1 MLLVY
6 SHKITPRLKYIFKH
20 ICTRIL
26 EIPVIFTSTIEEF
39 IAHKSLKLTY
49 TNQPLASEFFIK
61 SHSLL
66 FEQGL
71 SDIDIIV
78 QDWEE
83 TKCFFSTG
91 DKSFIPFDIFASSF
105 YLISRY
111 EEYLPHVKDDYGR
124 YVVTESL
131 AFNNGFLHQ
140 PVVDI
145 WAMKFKKALQQ
156 KFPDFNFP
164 QRIYNVQPIID
175 VPMSYNYKLK
185 GIMRT
190 IGGTIKDLLTFKL
203 SRIYERYTVLFGF
216 TKDPYNTFNYIINR
230 QKQFKQKFLVF
241 FLIAEYSTYDKNIN
255 INKRE
260 FQSLIKSVGDYSKIG
275 LKTSYFAID
284 DVKIL
289 KKEISILSSIV
300 NRQVQET
307 RFSHNKFRL
316 PESYRNL
323 IEMEVSEDYSMG
335 YLNNLGFRAG
345 TCTPF
350 LFYDLDF
357 EIQTPLRVCPFQVI
371 DFALLKSVS
380 LLDKKQE
387 LTKIIQEVKK
397 VGGTFTAIFHNYT
410 FSNEERWKGYKELFN
425 IILESQNE
433 NS

>member
-6 SHKITPRLKYIFKH
+6 SHKITPRLKYILKH
-20 ICTRIL
+20 ICTRVL

-39 IAHKSLKLTY
+39 IAHKSLKISY
-49 TNQPLASEFFIK
+49 TNQPLANEFFVK

-66 FEQGL
+66 FELGL
-71 SDIDIIV
+71 SDIEITV
-78 QDWEE
+78 QDWED
-83 TKCFFSTG
+83 TKCFFPTSE
-91 DKSFIPFDIFASSF
+91 KSFLPFDIFASSF

-111 EEYLPHVKDDYGR
+111 EEYLPHVKDEYGR
-124 YVVTESL
+124 YVVSESL
-131 AFNNGFLHQ
+131 AFNNGFLEQ

-156 KFPDFNFP
+156 KFPDFEFP
-164 QRIYNVQPIID
+164 ARKYKVQPIID
-175 VPMSYNYKLK
+175 VPMSHNYKLK
-185 GIMRT
+185 GILRT
-190 IGGTIKDLLTFKL
+190 IGGTIKDLVTFRF
-203 SRIYERYTVLFGF
+203 SNVYERYTVLSGL
-216 TKDPYNTFNYIINR
+216 TKDPYNTFKYIINR

-260 FQSLIKSVGDYSKIG
+260 FQSLIKSVGDYCKIG
-275 LKTSYFAID
+275 LKASYFAIEN
-284 DVKIL
+284 VSVL
-289 KKEISILSSIV
+289 KQEISILNSVV
-300 NRQVQET
+300 NRQIQET
-307 RFSHNKFRL
+307 RFSHNKFSL

-323 IEMEVSEDYSMG
+323 IELEVSEDYSMG

-350 LFYDLDF
+350 LFYDLDY

-371 DFALLKSVS
+371 DFALLKSAS

-387 LTKIIQEVKK
+387 LTKIILEVKK

-410 FSNEERWKGYKELFN
+410 FSNEERWQGYKELFN
-425 IILESQNE
+425 LILKSQDE
-433 NS
+433 TY